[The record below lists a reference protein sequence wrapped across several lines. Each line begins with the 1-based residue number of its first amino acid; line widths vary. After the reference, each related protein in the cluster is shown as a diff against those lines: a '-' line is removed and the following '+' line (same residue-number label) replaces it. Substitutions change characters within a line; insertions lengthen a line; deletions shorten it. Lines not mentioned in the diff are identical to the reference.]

1 MVKQVSDIPV
11 VPAGDAFSQAVER
24 RLVRLRF
31 AARLCSTIGGLILLA
46 LAVVAIGS
54 SVIPRVMGMQPYAII
69 SGSME
74 PAYPTGSLVY
84 ADPVEGSSL
93 QAGDVVAFWEEEE
106 VIIHRVKEVDDQ
118 AGHLVTKGDANEDVD
133 LRPVPF
139 QNVLGRVVFSV
150 PVVGYFLMALG
161 TTAGLLVLGWVVI
174 MAMALCVVGTIL
186 GSLADR
192 REAER

>member
-11 VPAGDAFSQAVER
+11 APAGDAFSQAVER
-24 RLVRLRF
+24 RLVRLRV

-54 SVIPRVMGMQPYAII
+54 SVAPRMMGMQPYAII
-69 SGSME
+69 SWSME

-93 QAGDVVAFWEEEE
+93 QVGDVVAFWEEEE
-106 VIIHRVKEVDDQ
+106 VIIHRVNEVDDQ

-174 MAMALCVVGTIL
+174 MAVALCVVGTIL

-192 REAER
+192 REAEQ

>member
-54 SVIPRVMGMQPYAII
+54 SVIPRVMVMQPYAII

-118 AGHLVTKGDANEDVD
+118 TGHLVTKGDANEDVD

-174 MAMALCVVGTIL
+174 MAVALCVVGTIL

>member
-31 AARLCSTIGGLILLA
+31 ASRLCSTIGGLILLA

-118 AGHLVTKGDANEDVD
+118 TGHLVTKGDANEDVD

-174 MAMALCVVGTIL
+174 MAVALCVVGTIL

>member
-1 MVKQVSDIPV
+1 MQQVSDIPV
-11 VPAGDAFSQAVER
+11 VRAGDAFSQAVER

-118 AGHLVTKGDANEDVD
+118 TGHLVTKGDANEDVD

-174 MAMALCVVGTIL
+174 MAVALCVVGTIL